1 MKPAHKSEHRL
12 EVVGNGAL
20 ANFSTVLGALFDR
33 FAEVE
38 PDEDAR
44 KRVLC
49 GRLGEAGIRA

>member
-1 MKPAHKSEHRL
+1 MKPAHNSEHGL
-12 EVVGNGAL
+12 EVVGDGKL
-20 ANFSTVLGALFDR
+20 ADFSTILGALFDR

-44 KRVLC
+44 KRVLS